1 MNSFKGIIII
11 IFMVIFIPLNSIQAG
26 FTDYFKKVTDTVN
39 QSETFQRVA
48 SRVNQSETFRRVASR
63 VNQSEAFQKVTNAL
77 KPSEAFQKVNNAEKP
92 PEAFQKITSAVK
104 PSAFSMFQGSKQKSD
119 EELIPLID
127 GIDDRTDDPIAERE
141 CFVELL
147 QFGFPPMRDGINNY
161 LYAWGKYIRTN
172 MLNELN
178 ENSRLYVK
186 YIDDQI
192 KS

>member
-77 KPSEAFQKVNNAEKP
+77 KPS
-92 PEAFQKITSAVK
+92 EAFQKITSAVK